1 MTAIGKSRTVAP
13 VERCVTSPAPLG
25 FHTGDPRLVMS
36 QYRRHILSCKKRWS
50 SARSLVHYKGFIQ
63 SYLWAK
69 RVVIA
74 SSREPQSAEPPK

>member
-1 MTAIGKSRTVAP
+1 MSATDKSKEAEPQRLP
-13 VERCVTSPAPLG
+13 DGSLAPLG

-50 SARSLVHYKGFIQ
+50 SARSLVHHRRFIE

-69 RVVIA
+69 RQVLNNTV
-74 SSREPQSAEPPK
+74 SS